1 MEGVAAIDD
10 TLLRIG
16 EIAARAG
23 VSPRT
28 VDFYTSLGLLTPAA
42 RTAGNYRLY
51 QPDTVERI
59 TTIRTLEAHGVRL
72 QDIATAV
79 RQPIDGELR
88 AKLDQLDDAL
98 HALQAVASRAGEH
111 AHGLL
116 AAITARAHALIT
128 TALEIT
134 AGLPPPG

>member
-79 RQPIDGELR
+79 RQPVDGELR